1 MPDAAN
7 DLDILKER
15 IRRLE
20 MERDS
25 IQQIGKALS
34 SELNLDRLLLL
45 VMDEVN
51 RLMNSERGTFYIVDE
66 ERGELWSRI
75 AQQAE
80 ITEIRLKIG
89 TGIAGHV
96 AKTGK
101 TINIK
106 DAYNDDR
113 FDPTTD
119 KKTGY
124 RTHSMLCMPILES
137 TKDEQKKKKIIGV
150 LQILNKR
157 NGVFTD
163 DDEELLAS
171 IASQVAITVNNSRL
185 YTQLAKKVEEQE
197 LLFSIEQESN
207 KAYTLDELLNIVI
220 KKITETLKVEAAL
233 ISLWDQ
239 AANEFICR
247 SAQNINP
254 EKINAAAAFSKRDVA
269 ARIEESGEIYY
280 SNDASSDPLYNRE
293 FARQIGLSLH
303 QFASA
308 PLKISNKVIGILE
321 VFNKAEKN
329 EFFRDEDIRLI
340 QSLTSQISR
349 IIENLQLR
357 DEKIKADRLATIG
370 NMMSTIVHD
379 LRTPVNN
386 IYGFVDL
393 MQEEED
399 LELRKEYADIVNQQ
413 IKNLNNMTTDI
424 LQFAKG
430 KTTILPVKYAPDKII
445 KDFSRLYESEI
456 KKRGYQF
463 ISDCKA
469 SQMVYIDPEKVTRIF
484 MNIMK
489 NALEAMEPGG
499 TFTLFADN
507 AGDEVVFLLSDT
519 GKGIPPEIKDRLFD
533 SFVTSGK
540 KDGTGLGLAIVKKF
554 IDQHKGRI
562 EVESEPGAG
571 TTFKIYFRV
580 LN

>member
-1 MPDAAN
+1 VPDTVQEQDLLAN
-7 DLDILKER
+7 R

-34 SELNLDRLLLL
+34 SELNLDRLLIL

-89 TGIAGHV
+89 TGIAGYV
-96 AKTGK
+96 AKTGE

-113 FDPTTD
+113 FDPSVD

-124 RTHSMLCMPILES
+124 KTRSMLCMPIFES
-137 TKDEQKKKKIIGV
+137 AKEEQSKKRIIGV

-157 NGVFTD
+157 DGVFTE

-171 IASQVAITVNNSRL
+171 IGSQVAITVNNSRL
-185 YTQLAKKVEEQE
+185 YTRLEKKVEEQE
-197 LLFSIEQESN
+197 LLFAIEQEST
-207 KAYTLDELLNIVI
+207 KAYTLDELLTILI
-220 KKITETLKVEAAL
+220 KEISKTLKIEAAL
-233 ISLWDQ
+233 ISLRDKSTNDFVYRV
-239 AANEFICR
+239 AENISFETINENKANVDR
-247 SAQNINP
+247 GVVGNI
-254 EKINAAAAFSKRDVA
+254 EQ
-269 ARIEESGEIYY
+269 SGQLYF
-280 SNDASSDPLYNRE
+280 SNDAESDPLFNKE
-293 FARQIGLSLH
+293 FAKQIGITVR

-308 PLKISNKVIGILE
+308 PLKIGDDVIGILE

-329 EFFRDEDIRLI
+329 EFFREEDIRLI
-340 QSLTSQISR
+340 QSLASQISR
-349 IIENLQLR
+349 IIENVQLR

-379 LRTPVNN
+379 LRTPINN

-393 MQEEED
+393 MQEEEEQ
-399 LELRKEYADIVNQQ
+399 ELRAEYADIVNQQ

-430 KTTILPVKYAPDKII
+430 KTTILPVKYAADKII
-445 KDFSRLYESEI
+445 KDFARLYESDI
-456 KKRGYQF
+456 KKRGFNFVYECNVSEM
-463 ISDCKA
+463 I
-469 SQMVYIDPEKVTRIF
+469 YIDPEKVTRIF

-499 TFTLFADN
+499 TFSLIAN
-507 AGDEVVFLLSDT
+507 SAGDEVAFLLSDT
-519 GKGIPPEIKDRLFD
+519 GKGIPAEIRDRLFD

-562 EVESEPGAG
+562 EVDSEPGAG
-571 TTFKIYFRV
+571 TTFKIYFKV
-580 LN
+580 LH